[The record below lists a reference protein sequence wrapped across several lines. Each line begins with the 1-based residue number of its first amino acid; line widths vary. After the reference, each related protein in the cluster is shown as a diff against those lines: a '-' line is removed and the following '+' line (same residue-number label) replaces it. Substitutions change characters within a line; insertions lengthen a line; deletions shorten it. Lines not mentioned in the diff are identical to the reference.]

1 MLPLPVTWQ
10 PLHLI
15 NLNLSNCAQQS
26 LSLLIFI
33 LSLSENKEGLRE
45 GKKGK
50 KIGKKMQKAAWV
62 KIATLIA
69 PILWLW
75 RQNEE
80 NSAISSLQELSTDQL
95 KCP

>member
-50 KIGKKMQKAAWV
+50 KIGKKNAEGCLGEDRN
-62 KIATLIA
+62 T
-69 PILWLW
+69 
-75 RQNEE
+75 NC
-80 NSAISSLQELSTDQL
+80 SHSLALEAE
-95 KCP
+95 